1 MLEREKSLRK
11 DVEIESKDNWLRAHS
26 VTGFLGLPRP
36 SRLKKVGVCVWKA
49 RIWLDETRKGGIDLQ
64 KILDEYHV
72 ADVMVK
78 QGHVKPNA

>member
-1 MLEREKSLRK
+1 MRK

-36 SRLKKVGVCVWKA
+36 SSLKKVGVCV
-49 RIWLDETRKGGIDLQ
+49 RIWLDERRKGGIDLQ

-72 ADVMVK
+72 GDVMVK